1 MLKKEGYPNHNE
13 SPARRRYED
22 GQVQALA
29 HDVPSRTSLLARR
42 CVKLQKLLAAFAV
55 VPIVVLAAV
64 RPGRGAPITFVTAL
78 PVAQDQLVWRNYFDP
93 GYKGDDPT
101 SADRDLWNLLYNP
114 VFAWGPSADLAIF
127 ASLTPQYSF
136 LSENTPQGRI
146 SQSAG
151 GLGDSLIFAR
161 YTAYSKDWLGKT
173 LRIDPLAGV
182 YLPTGWYNKS
192 DIYGRLPQYMQGGS
206 GSVDPY
212 FGLTTMYK
220 TQLEEF
226 DWDITYRYNPAASSG
241 YQLGNS
247 FHTDFAYYRRV
258 VPWILPD
265 QGLDNQ
271 IWVGLETN
279 LIRDG
284 TNRVGGMNDPATGG
298 LVWYLDPGIFYG
310 TPFWTT
316 GMAIQVPVIQNLNG
330 PDRLYGSFRLFLY
343 FEYYFMMPSL
353 PKWAQF

>member
-1 MLKKEGYPNHNE
+1 MKGENCQRDNRSLAPVREAGQTGA
-13 SPARRRYED
+13 SPRGVAGSSVSPIRLSEKAQR
-22 GQVQALA
+22 
-29 HDVPSRTSLLARR
+29 
-42 CVKLQKLLAAFAV
+42 LLAAVLTACA
-55 VPIVVLAAV
+55 IVLAWA
-64 RPGRGAPITFVTAL
+64 PPSHGAPITFVTAL

-101 SADRDLWNLLYNP
+101 SDNRDLWNLLYNP

-136 LSENTPQGRI
+136 LGENTPQGRI

-161 YTAYSKDWLGKT
+161 YTAYFKDWLGKT
-173 LRIDPLAGV
+173 LRIDPLAGI
-182 YLPTGWYNKS
+182 YIPTGWYNKS
-192 DIYGRLPQYMQGGS
+192 DIYGRLPQDMQGGS

-212 FGLTTMYK
+212 FGLTTMWK
-220 TQLEEF
+220 TQLDEL

-247 FHTDFAYYRRV
+247 FHTDFAWYRRV

-284 TNRVGGMNDPATGG
+284 GNRVSGAFDGTTGG
-298 LVWYLDPGIFYG
+298 FVWYLDPGIFYG

-316 GMAIQVPVIQNLNG
+316 GMAVQVPVVQQLNG
-330 PDRLYGSFRLFLY
+330 PGRLYGSFRLFLY

-353 PKWAQF
+353 PEWAQF